1 MRAAFS
7 AIVGMVSVA
16 LVLQLVSVVAG
27 NASMSGTQ
35 LVDTGLRRRSTTT
48 ANPSAPVAVIGAGF
62 SGLTAALELRRLGY
76 NVTVFERHDE
86 VGGRAR
92 AFEVDGVS
100 FDA

>member
-1 MRAAFS
+1 M
-7 AIVGMVSVA
+7 
-16 LVLQLVSVVAG
+16 LLLQLASVVAG
-27 NASMSGTQ
+27 NVSTRVDQDLASSSSSSSPPP
-35 LVDTGLRRRSTTT
+35 L
-48 ANPSAPVAVIGAGF
+48 PPAPVAVIGAGF